1 MEGYMLRPVLQDL
14 QCGKAE
20 KGGDMSKRT
29 LLAVAVSAVTAAGL
43 SANAALAGEI
53 TGNGKVIA
61 APFEHAQSECAFSGL
76 DDPDADV
83 FTHTQS
89 WGQLVAM
96 FGPMGGV
103 PGVACNPTRSG
114 G

>member
-1 MEGYMLRPVLQDL
+1 MRKVLVSAA
-14 QCGKAE
+14 CAA
-20 KGGDMSKRT
+20 
-29 LLAVAVSAVTAAGL
+29 AVAALGAGP
-43 SANAALAGEI
+43 AIAGEI

-61 APFEHAQSECAFSGL
+61 APFEHAQSECSFSGL

-89 WGQLVAM
+89 FGQLVRM

-114 G
+114 

>member
-1 MEGYMLRPVLQDL
+1 MRR
-14 QCGKAE
+14 K
-20 KGGDMSKRT
+20 
-29 LLAVAVSAVTAAGL
+29 LLSSAVCAAAVAAL
-43 SANAALAGEI
+43 SGAPALAGEI
-53 TGNGKVIA
+53 TGTGESTPLRSNVAG
-61 APFEHAQSECAFSGL
+61 SECAFSGL

-89 WGQLVAM
+89 FGQLVSM

-114 G
+114 

>member
-1 MEGYMLRPVLQDL
+1 M
-14 QCGKAE
+14 GKP
-20 KGGDMSKRT
+20 R
-29 LLAVAVSAVTAAGL
+29 LLAAAVCATAV
-43 SANAALAGEI
+43 AALGAGSAFAGEI

>member
-1 MEGYMLRPVLQDL
+1 MRRKMVASAV
-14 QCGKAE
+14 CAA
-20 KGGDMSKRT
+20 
-29 LLAVAVSAVTAAGL
+29 AVA
-43 SANAALAGEI
+43 ALTGAPAFAGEI
-53 TGNGKVIA
+53 TGTGESTPIRSGVA
-61 APFEHAQSECAFSGL
+61 ASECAFSGL

-89 WGQLVAM
+89 FGQLVSM

-114 G
+114 

>member
-1 MEGYMLRPVLQDL
+1 M
-14 QCGKAE
+14 GK
-20 KGGDMSKRT
+20 K
-29 LLAVAVSAVTAAGL
+29 LLVAAVCAATFGALNASAF
-43 SANAALAGEI
+43 AGEI
-53 TGNGKVIA
+53 TGNGKSTPIRSGVA
-61 APFEHAQSECAFSGL
+61 ASECAFSGL
-76 DDPDADV
+76 DDPDPDP

-89 WGQLVAM
+89 FGQLVSM

>member
-1 MEGYMLRPVLQDL
+1 MRMLF
-14 QCGKAE
+14 
-20 KGGDMSKRT
+20 
-29 LLAVAVSAVTAAGL
+29 AA
-43 SANAALAGEI
+43 ACAATVAALGAGPAIAGEV
-53 TGNGKVIA
+53 TGTGEDTPIRSGVA
-61 APFEHAQSECAFSGL
+61 ASECAFSGL

-89 WGQLVAM
+89 FGQLVRM

-114 G
+114 

>member
-1 MEGYMLRPVLQDL
+1 MRRKMF
-14 QCGKAE
+14 A
-20 KGGDMSKRT
+20 S
-29 LLAVAVSAVTAAGL
+29 AVCAAAVTALTGAP
-43 SANAALAGEI
+43 AFAGEI
-53 TGNGKVIA
+53 TGTGESTPIRSGVA
-61 APFEHAQSECAFSGL
+61 ASECAFSGL

-89 WGQLVAM
+89 FGQLVSM

-114 G
+114 